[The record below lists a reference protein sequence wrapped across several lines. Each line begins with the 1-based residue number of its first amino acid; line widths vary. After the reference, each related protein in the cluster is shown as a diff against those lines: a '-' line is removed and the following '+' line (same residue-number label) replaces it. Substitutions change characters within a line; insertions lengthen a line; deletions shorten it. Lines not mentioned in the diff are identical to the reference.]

1 MNSER
6 SIGTGAHCSIGLK
19 SNTAVIRFGTN
30 SCVRKAENGNL
41 PPRLAR
47 LDKTNWATYTAIN
60 MKREPQDVMIQ
71 STDSARRPRGRRFVL
86 LIALTFL
93 ALPSRAH
100 ASFLHGET
108 LDSVAGVIAWF
119 AFIIVPPVLIG
130 VFLLVHILPE
140 KVAEKRHHPQLGAI
154 KCLCLLSLCFGGLL
168 WPIAWLWA
176 YTKPVFHKMAY
187 GTDVDHSH
195 EQTGGE
201 KSATTEL
208 EQLRARVAEL
218 EAEIKGGKA

>member
-1 MNSER
+1 MKPQDS
-6 SIGTGAHCSIGLK
+6 L
-19 SNTAVIRFGTN
+19 IRF
-30 SCVRKAENGNL
+30 SDRWC
-41 PPRLAR
+41 
-47 LDKTNWATYTAIN
+47 
-60 MKREPQDVMIQ
+60 
-71 STDSARRPRGRRFVL
+71 RPRGRRFVL
-86 LIALTFL
+86 FIALTFL

-108 LDSVAGVIAWF
+108 LDTVANVIAWF

-140 KVAEKRHHPQLGAI
+140 KIAEKRHHPQLGAI

-176 YTKPVFHKMAY
+176 YTKPVLHKIAY
-187 GTDVDHSH
+187 GTDVDDSH
-195 EQTGGE
+195 GNLHGE
-201 KSATTEL
+201 KPATSEL